1 MEIEEIKIPEHVD
14 CCAAYKVAG
23 CIIELTSDGEYAVW
37 SIGRKPELLLER
49 IGSFVM
55 AVAVACSVSEEKGR

>member
-1 MEIEEIKIPEHVD
+1 MEIEEIKLPECAD
-14 CCAAYKVAG
+14 CSAVYKVAG

-49 IGSFVM
+49 GDSFAK
-55 AVAVACSVSEEKGR
+55 AVAAAFSVSEEKGR